1 MSNLGIQLNET
12 PLGHRITGLDLSRD
26 LSDSVFDDLGK
37 LYEKYGVIVIP
48 GQRLTPEQQIHF
60 SRRFSE
66 LVRFPMPQFNLP
78 DYPDILVVS
87 NIVEN
92 GKPIGVGDA
101 GRCWHT
107 DMWYTDHPPRGSF
120 LYALEVPVQNGR
132 ALGDTMF
139 ASSGHAYD
147 TLSPEMKTFLEGRMA
162 TFSHD
167 YHAEWRAAQ
176 AAPQDGDKSAARKT
190 RSETSIPDNRHP
202 LVKIHPTTGRKCLY
216 VSEGAIVAVDGME
229 HAEAMALVDDLLRHV
244 IREEVVY
251 RHNWTVGDL
260 VMWDN
265 YSCLHCAIG
274 DFPASLRRRMH
285 RTTIR

>member
-1 MSNLGIQLNET
+1 MSNIGVQLNDR
-12 PLGHRITGLDLSRD
+12 PLGHKITGLDLSRD
-26 LSDSVFDDLGK
+26 ISDTEFDELSQ
-37 LYEKYGVIVIP
+37 LYERYGVIVVS
-48 GQRLTPEQQIHF
+48 GQTLSSEQQIRF
-60 SRRFSE
+60 SQRFSE
-66 LVRFPMPQFNLP
+66 LVRFPMEQFNLA

-87 NIVEN
+87 NVIEN

-107 DMWYTDHPPRGSF
+107 DMWYTDAPPRGSL
-120 LYALEVPVQNGR
+120 LYALEVPVENGR

-139 ASSGHAYD
+139 ASTSHAYD
-147 TLSPEMKTFLEGRMA
+147 TLPADTKKFLEGRMA

-167 YHAEWRAAQ
+167 YHAEWRASQ
-176 AAPQDGDKSAARKT
+176 AVSEKSAARKT

-202 LVKIHPTTGRKCLY
+202 LVKIHPKTGRKCLY
-216 VSEGAIVAVDGME
+216 VSEGAIIAIDGME
-229 HAEAMALVDDLLRHV
+229 RADAMRLVDELLQHV
-244 IREEVVY
+244 TRDDVVY
-251 RHNWTVGDL
+251 RHNWGVGDL
-260 VMWDN
+260 LMWDN